1 MTADTSKNDSNRNS
15 DAKNVLE
22 HSNKH
27 LVAIVL
33 VIIFA
38 AIVLNK
44 VGILNFNFGEHNN
57 DESTEKTQSNENPAN
72 TDENSATTENDS
84 EKSETNPIKTET
96 LYDRYTK
103 KPMRYYQY
111 DPSSLTSEYRIEVF
125 NQFRTWLLGKLP
137 PGIEDINA
145 ICKVNR
151 LHRIKDKLIV
161 YNSPNLP
168 ENPAIPDNWLLTND
182 SDKNCVL
189 FVIIPPSKSPLP
201 PEFGVKFIV
210 HEDNVGKIYNFGLR
224 QSVKR
229 GFIWKF
235 YGISFE

>member
-1 MTADTSKNDSNRNS
+1 MTADTSNNDSNGNS

-22 HSNKH
+22 HSSKH

-44 VGILNFNFGEHNN
+44 VGILNFNSGAQNN
-57 DESTEKTQSNENPAN
+57 DEKIQTNKNMSKN
-72 TDENSATTENDS
+72 DENSATTENDT
-84 EKSETNPIKTET
+84 EKRDNYLNKPET

-111 DPSSLTSEYRIEVF
+111 DPSSLPSEYRIEVF
-125 NQFRTWLLGKLP
+125 KQFQTWLLGKLP
-137 PGIEDINA
+137 PGVNDSNA
-145 ICKVNR
+145 ICKVERLNR
-151 LHRIKDKLIV
+151 VKDKLIV

-168 ENPAIPDNWLLTND
+168 TNPEISENWLLTND
-182 SDKNCVL
+182 NDKNCVL

-201 PEFGVKFIV
+201 PEYWIKFIV

-224 QSVKR
+224 QSVNR

-235 YGISFE
+235 YGITFE